1 MVVKQGSNWVIK
13 SQTGKTLGT
22 FKSKEEAD
30 KRLREIEFFKHKGES
45 K

>member
-13 SQTGKTLGT
+13 SHTGKTLGT